1 MTWTPVHPMQNYT
14 FLPEWRDAAF
24 KYKFDDDRINKYK
37 RLITSPFINDE
48 VNLLTEELLD
58 KSTMGKDNTPDMLSL
73 TYYAGN
79 YAHKSVQECA
89 MEMQDT
95 YVRLDRSI
103 ASLLDIIDKKVGL
116 QNVVFFI
123 TSTGY
128 TDTESADRGLYRVP
142 TGEFHLNRCAAL
154 LNMYLMATYGQG
166 QYVEAY
172 YDQQIYLN
180 HKLIEE
186 KQLDLADIQEKA
198 AEFLIQ
204 FSGVNEVYSGKRLL
218 LGAWTPD
225 I

>member
-1 MTWTPVHPMQNYT
+1 
-14 FLPEWRDAAF
+14 
-24 KYKFDDDRINKYK
+24 
-37 RLITSPFINDE
+37 
-48 VNLLTEELLD
+48 
-58 KSTMGKDNTPDMLSL
+58 
-73 TYYAGN
+73 
-79 YAHKSVQECA
+79 

-128 TDTESADRGLYRVP
+128 TDTESPDLGLYRVP

-172 YDQQIYLN
+172 YDQR
-180 HKLIEE
+180 KTTE
-186 KQLDLADIQEKA
+186 
-198 AEFLIQ
+198 
-204 FSGVNEVYSGKRLL
+204 SGGYTGKSRRISD
-218 LGAWTPD
+218 PVQRSE
-225 I
+225 